1 MKKIVLSVL
10 GLVLGSLL
18 LFGGGAFAVF
28 MHNYYTPNFDKYEDN
43 YMYSLGKNP
52 DDYTEEE
59 LERIKEEKRIRY
71 PTYAGFVYDV
81 SMFAPELWDCYLEID
96 QTCHTYAHMVAVKY
110 QNNADLNYEVE
121 RLGNLLMIKF
131 SGNGYPENGEPE
143 TLDKTFIFDVEG
155 AGVDKLPRL
164 VNRAEFIGY

>member
-18 LFGGGAFAVF
+18 LFGGGAFAVI

-43 YMYSLGKNP
+43 YTYSLGQ
-52 DDYTEEE
+52 DGDYTEEE
-59 LERIKEEKRIRY
+59 IKRFKEEKRIRY

-81 SMFAPELWDCYLEID
+81 SMFAPELLDCYLEID
-96 QTCHTYAHMVAVKY
+96 RTCYTYAHIVSNKY
-110 QNNADLNYEVE
+110 KNNADLNYEVE
-121 RLGNLLMIKF
+121 HSGNLLMIKF
-131 SGNGYPENGEPE
+131 SGTGYPENGEPE

-155 AGVDKLPRL
+155 AGADKLPRL